1 MDSLAEIKTEVR
13 CPECAKKG
21 YRPTLLG
28 KISVDF
34 RGVVWFYC
42 KNCKQEMEVK
52 RRNGEIE
59 IEPKSR

>member
-1 MDSLAEIKTEVR
+1 MENLSDIVNEVR
-13 CPECAKKG
+13 CPERAKKG

-28 KISVDF
+28 KVSGDF

-42 KNCKQEMEVK
+42 KNCKREMEVK
-52 RRNGEIE
+52 REDGKIT